1 MDHGYG
7 RHRAHAVRLAA
18 HGHTMRV
25 PARNFDT
32 EIPRESEVVI
42 IGGGLVGVC
51 TAWFLAQR
59 RIPVVVCEK
68 GYVGAEQSTRALGW
82 VRVTSRDPRD
92 VALNLDSR
100 RQWAALTRQLGGTG
114 YRASGLLYTASNAA
128 ELHDY
133 ERWLIAVRDFEPGSR
148 LIDACETRE
157 LLPECT
163 GKFCG
168 ALYTPG
174 DGCAEPTQATS
185 RIAEGAQQ
193 LGARVVTLCAV
204 RGLERAGGAVCGVVT
219 ERGTIQARAVLIAAG
234 AWSRLFCRNEKI
246 ELPLLATSSYLLR
259 TTPLEGPDIC
269 ARHGMIGIRR
279 NADGGYTV
287 GSPRTLFQVT
297 PEAVRRLRQFWP
309 ALKERWR
316 STSLRLGTRFLAEWR
331 RDQGWRLDEET
342 PFERERVHDPGAAP
356 WATQVWKSAQR
367 LYPFFERAA
376 VAESWGGSV
385 EVTPD
390 ALPVI
395 SAVDPVR
402 GLFIATGFS
411 GGGFGAAPAAGKLA
425 AELITGCTPEV
436 DPMPYR
442 YRRFLE
448 PASRTLAA

>member
-1 MDHGYG
+1 
-7 RHRAHAVRLAA
+7 
-18 HGHTMRV
+18 MRV

-32 EIPRESEVVI
+32 EVPRESEVVI

-68 GYVGAEQSTRALGW
+68 GYIGAEQSTRALGW

-114 YRASGLLYTASNAA
+114 YHTSGLVYTASDAE

-133 ERWLIAVRDFEPGSR
+133 ERWLLTVRDFELGSR
-148 LIDACETRE
+148 LIGAREARE

-163 GKFCG
+163 GKFDH

-174 DGCAEPTQATS
+174 DGCAEPTEAPI
-185 RIAEGAQQ
+185 RIAQGAHQ
-193 LGARVVTLCAV
+193 LGVRVVTLCAA
-204 RGLERAGGAVCGVVT
+204 RGLERAGGRVCGVVT
-219 ERGTIQARAVLIAAG
+219 ERGTIRARAVLIAAG
-234 AWSRLFCRNEKI
+234 TWSGLFCRNEGI
-246 ELPLLATSSYLLR
+246 DLPLLAASSYLLR

-287 GSPRTLFQVT
+287 GSLRSLLQVT
-297 PEAVRRLRQFWP
+297 PEAVRRVRQFWP
-309 ALKERWR
+309 ALKSRWS
-316 STSLRLGTRFLAEWR
+316 STSLRLGSRFLAEWR
-331 RDQGWRLDEET
+331 RDLGWRLDEET
-342 PFERERVHDPGAAP
+342 PFERERVHDAGPAP
-356 WATQVWKSAQR
+356 WAMQVWRSAQQ
-367 LYPFFERAA
+367 LYPFFQRAA
-376 VAESWGGSV
+376 VAENWGGSV

-395 SAVDPVR
+395 SAIDQVP
-402 GLFIATGFS
+402 GLYIATGFS
-411 GGGFGAAPAAGKLA
+411 GGGFGAAPGAGKLA
-425 AELITGCTPEV
+425 AELITGSTPDV

-448 PASRTLAA
+448 PASRTSAA

>member
-1 MDHGYG
+1 
-7 RHRAHAVRLAA
+7 
-18 HGHTMRV
+18 MRV
-25 PARNFDT
+25 AARNFDM
-32 EIPRESEVVI
+32 EVPRESEVVI

-100 RQWAALTRQLGGTG
+100 RQWAALTRELGATG
-114 YRASGLLYTASNAA
+114 YRTSGLIYTASNAA

-133 ERWLIAVRDFEPGSR
+133 ERWLNAVRDFEPGSR
-148 LIDACETRE
+148 LIGAQETRA

-163 GKFCG
+163 GKFSG

-174 DGCAEPTQATS
+174 DGCAEPTQATN
-185 RIAEGAQQ
+185 RIAEGARR

-204 RGLERAGGAVCGVVT
+204 RGLERAGGRVCGVVT
-219 ERGTIQARAVLIAAG
+219 ERGTIRARAVLIAAG
-234 AWSRLFCRNEKI
+234 AWSGLFCRNEKI
-246 ELPLLATSSYLLR
+246 ELPLLAPSSYLLR

-269 ARHGMIGIRR
+269 ARHGIMGMRR

-287 GSPRTLFQVT
+287 GSLRSLLQVT

-309 ALKERWR
+309 ALKLRWS
-316 STSLRLGTRFLAEWR
+316 STSLRLGSRFFAEWR
-331 RDQGWRLDEET
+331 RDLGWRLDEET

-356 WATQVWKSAQR
+356 WTMRVWQRAQR
-367 LYPFFERAA
+367 LYPFFQQAA
-376 VAESWGGSV
+376 IAESWGGSV
-385 EVTPD
+385 DVTPD

-395 SAVDPVR
+395 SAVDPVP

-411 GGGFGAAPAAGKLA
+411 GGGFGAAPGAGKLA
-425 AELITGCTPEV
+425 AALIAGCTPEV

-442 YRRFLE
+442 YRRFLNSA
-448 PASRTLAA
+448 ASLARGHSAR